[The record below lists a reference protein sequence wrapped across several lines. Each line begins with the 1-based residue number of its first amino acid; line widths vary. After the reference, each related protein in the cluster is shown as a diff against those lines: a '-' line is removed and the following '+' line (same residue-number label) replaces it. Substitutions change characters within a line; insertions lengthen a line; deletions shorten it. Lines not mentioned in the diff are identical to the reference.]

1 MNLHVTKPEVLD
13 VNSRIVTPLL
23 LVTSVRDYLD
33 DTQSYLVTPDEFDLV
48 CKDIQEYYNSTGH
61 TIEDIRSCVL
71 KLNTLRYESELD
83 TELLSDA
90 SNSINTFDFGED
102 KCITARDYFNCLMEV
117 L

>member
-1 MNLHVTKPEVLD
+1 MKLHVAKPEELD
-13 VNSRIVTPLL
+13 FNNRITTPLL
-23 LVTSVRDYLD
+23 LITTVVDYAQG
-33 DTQSYLVTPDEFDLV
+33 THSQLVMPDEFDLV
-48 CKDIQEYYNSTGH
+48 CKDIQEYYNSTGY

-71 KLNTLRYESELD
+71 KLNTLRYGSELD

-102 KCITARDYFNCLMEV
+102 RIIMARDYFNCLMEV